1 MKKDAVSIPID
12 KEVESKKRLREFAEK
27 LDELQKQYQVRMYPV
42 NQAQQNGEVIPT
54 IKIMD
59 NFKTV

>member
-1 MKKDAVSIPID
+1 MKKEATSISID

-27 LDELQKQYQVRMYPV
+27 LNELQKEYFVTVYAV
-42 NQAQQNGEVIPT
+42 NQVQQNGEVIPI

-59 NFKTV
+59 KKV